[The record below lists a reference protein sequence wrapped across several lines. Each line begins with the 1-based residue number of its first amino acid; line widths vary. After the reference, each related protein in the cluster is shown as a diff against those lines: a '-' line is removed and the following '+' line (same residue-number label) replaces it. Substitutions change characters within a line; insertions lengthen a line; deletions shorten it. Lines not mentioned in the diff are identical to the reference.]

1 VPTRVLFLHCSDG
14 GYGADRQLLHL
25 VTGLD
30 RRRYEPL
37 VALPAHGTLSEKLAE
52 AGVRIVRV
60 DPLAA
65 LRRDLLTPSALA
77 DTSRRLTAD
86 RRALVRIVRDEGVRI
101 VHTNSSIVIAGQAVA
116 DDAGAAHVMHVRE
129 VWPGSDRRLE
139 RAVWPLLRRRILRAD
154 SVLCVSA
161 AAARAFRGARH
172 VRVVHDGVAVP
183 ARLPGRDEA
192 RRALGLRDDAFVAV
206 AVARLSD
213 WKGQDVLLR
222 SLVRPELASLDAV
235 AVVAGDAAPGQ
246 DRFRRDLVRLA
257 AGLGLNGRLRMLGHR
272 DDVDVIRAAADA
284 EVVPSR
290 RPDALPN
297 SALEAAAA
305 GLPLVGADAGGQ
317 PEIVRDGVTG
327 RLVAPGD
334 PAALAGALSEIAA
347 DPEAARSQARAAA
360 REVARRFA
368 VSRMVEEVQACYDEL

>member
-1 VPTRVLFLHCSDG
+1 MPTRVLFLHCSDG

-25 VTGLD
+25 ATGLD
-30 RRRYEPL
+30 RHRYEPL
-37 VALPAHGTLSEKLAE
+37 VALPAHGTLSERLAE

-60 DPLAA
+60 RPLAA
-65 LRRDLLTPSALA
+65 LRRDLLTPRGLA

-86 RRALVRIVRDEGVRI
+86 RRALARIARDEGVRI
-101 VHTNSSIVIAGQAVA
+101 VHTNSSIVIAGQTVA
-116 DDAGAAHVMHVRE
+116 DAAGAAHVMHVRE
-129 VWPGSDRRLE
+129 VWPGSDSPFE
-139 RAVWPLLRRRILRAD
+139 RGLWPLLRRRILRAD
-154 SVLCVSA
+154 RVLCVSA

-183 ARLPGRDEA
+183 ARPPDRDEA
-192 RRALGLRDDAFVAV
+192 RRALDLPHDAFVAV

-222 SLVRPELASLDAV
+222 SMALPELARLGAV

-246 DRFRRDLVRLA
+246 DRFRRDLVQLA
-257 AGLGLNGRLRMLGHR
+257 AGLGLNGRLHMLGHR
-272 DDVDVIRAAADA
+272 EDVDLIRAAADA

-305 GLPLVGADAGGQ
+305 GLPLIGADAGGQ

-334 PAALAGALSEIAA
+334 AAALAAALSQIAA
-347 DPEAARSQARAAA
+347 DPDAARRQACAAT
-360 REVARRFA
+360 REVSRRFG
-368 VSRMVEEVQACYDEL
+368 VSRMVDEVQACYDEL

>member
-1 VPTRVLFLHCSDG
+1 MAARVLFLHCSSG

-25 VTGLD
+25 AAGLD

-37 VALPAHGTLSEKLAE
+37 VALPADGPLADELAE

-60 DPLAA
+60 RALAA
-65 LRRDLLTPSALA
+65 LRRDLLTPRAVA
-77 DTSRRLTAD
+77 ETSRRLATD
-86 RRALVRIVRDEGVRI
+86 RLALARIARDEGVGI
-101 VHTNSSIVIAGQAVA
+101 VHTNSSIVISGQAVA
-116 DDAGAAHVMHVRE
+116 DAAGAAHVMHVRE
-129 VWPGSDRRLE
+129 VWPGSDRALDRGL
-139 RAVWPLLRRRILRAD
+139 WPLLRRRILRAD
-154 SVLCVSA
+154 AVLCVSA
-161 AAARAFRGARH
+161 AAARAFGDARH
-172 VRVVHDGVAVP
+172 VRVVHDGVY
-183 ARLPGRDEA
+183 ARTLPEREEA
-192 RRALGLRDDAFVAV
+192 RRALGLPHNGFVVA

-222 SLVRPELASLDAV
+222 SLARPELARLGAV

-246 DRFRRDLVRLA
+246 EQFKHDLVRLA
-257 AGLGLNGRLRMLGHR
+257 AELGLNGRLHMLGHR
-272 DDVDVIRAAADA
+272 DDVNLIRAAADA

-305 GLPLVGADAGGQ
+305 GLPLIGADAGGQ
-317 PEIVRDGVTG
+317 PEIVRHGVTG

-334 PAALAGALSEIAA
+334 PAALASALCEIAA
-347 DPEAARSQARAAA
+347 DPQEARRQARAAA
-360 REVARRFA
+360 HEVCRRFA